1 MTPVRATSRMEK
13 GRIMDWKV
21 SSLSGVSDNSMVK
34 EVGEMSSTLAPMI
47 SQMVMMSLRV
57 LLLAFTFRIISSRPM

>member
-1 MTPVRATSRMEK
+1 MEK

-47 SQMVMMSLRV
+47 SQMVMMSFRV

>member
-21 SSLSGVSDNSMVK
+21 SSRSGVSDSSMVR
-34 EVGEMSSTLAPMI
+34 EVGEMSST
-47 SQMVMMSLRV
+47 
-57 LLLAFTFRIISSRPM
+57 